1 MGTEDYNE
9 LTLNFDLLS
18 TLEMAKIMNQEDK
31 KVPLAVER
39 VLPDIARAIDIIVE
53 KLKEGGRLFYVGAG
67 TSGRLGILDAV
78 ECPPTFS
85 VDPEMVQGIIAGGEK
100 AITSAVEYAEDDV
113 EQGKEEIRKREV
125 SENDVV
131 VGITASGTTPFVIS
145 ALEEAHKRGAR
156 TVLVT
161 NNYNSPAKGFVD
173 VVIEIDTGPEVIAG
187 STRLKAGTSQ
197 KLVLNMFSTISM
209 AKLGKVYGNIMV
221 DVKPTNQK
229 LINRAVRIIK
239 KITGATEDTALE
251 RLKACNM
258 NVKEAIVSIMG
269 NLSPAESRKL
279 LEESNY
285 YLRIALE
292 RLGEKTTLKP

>member
-9 LTLNFDLLS
+9 LTSNFDLLS
-18 TLEMAKIMNQEDK
+18 TLEMVKLMNQEDK
-31 KVPLAVER
+31 KVPLAVEK
-39 VLPDIARAIDIIVE
+39 VLPEIAKAIDIIVE
-53 KLKEGGRLFYVGAG
+53 KLKKGGRLFYVGAG

-85 VDPEMVQGIIAGGEK
+85 VDPNMVQGIIAGGER

-113 EQGKEEIRKREV
+113 DNGREEIRKREV
-125 SENDVV
+125 SEDDVV

-145 ALEEAHKRGAR
+145 ALDEAHKRGAK
-156 TVLVT
+156 TILVT

-173 VVIEIDTGPEVIAG
+173 VAIEIDTGPEVIAG

-209 AKLGKVYGNIMV
+209 AKLGKVYGNVMV

-239 KITGATEDTALE
+239 EITGAREDIALE

-258 NVKEAIVSIMG
+258 NVKEAIVSIVG
-269 NLSPAESRKL
+269 DLSPTESKKL
-279 LEESNY
+279 LEESDY

-292 RLGEKTTLKP
+292 KLKKKSP

>member
-9 LTLNFDLLS
+9 FTSNFDLLS

-31 KVPLAVER
+31 KVPLAIEK
-39 VLPDIARAIDIIVE
+39 VLPDIARAIDIIVDSFR
-53 KLKEGGRLFYVGAG
+53 KCGRLFYVGAG
-67 TSGRLGILDAV
+67 TSGRLGILDAA

-85 VDPEMVQGIIAGGEK
+85 VDPEMIQGIIAGGEK
-100 AITSAVEYAEDDV
+100 AITSAVEYAEDDIA
-113 EQGKEEIRKREV
+113 QGREEIIRRKI

-145 ALEEAHKRGAR
+145 ALKEAHNRGAK
-156 TVLVT
+156 TILIT
-161 NNYNSPAKGFVD
+161 NNYNSPAKDFVD
-173 VVIEIDTGPEVIAG
+173 IAIEIDTGPEVIAG

-229 LINRAVRIIK
+229 LVNRAVRIIK
-239 KITGATEDTALE
+239 RITGATEDIALE

-258 NVKEAIVSIMG
+258 NVKEAIVSIIG
-269 NLSPAESRKL
+269 NLSPIESKKL

-285 YLRIALE
+285 YLRTALE
-292 RLGEKTTLKP
+292 KLRRITQ

>member
-9 LTLNFDLLS
+9 LTSNFDLLS
-18 TLEMAKIMNQEDK
+18 TLEMAKVMNQEDK
-31 KVPLAVER
+31 KVPLAIEK
-39 VLPDIARAIDIIVE
+39 VLPDIARAIDIIVDTF
-53 KLKEGGRLFYVGAG
+53 KKGGRLFYVGAG
-67 TSGRLGILDAV
+67 TSGRLGILDAA

-85 VDPEMVQGIIAGGEK
+85 VDPEMIQGIIAGGEK
-100 AITSAVEYAEDDV
+100 AITSAVEYAEDDT
-113 EQGKEEIRKREV
+113 EQGKEEIRKRRV
-125 SENDVV
+125 SKNDVV

-145 ALEEAHKRGAR
+145 ALEEAYNRGAK
-156 TVLVT
+156 TILVT
-161 NNYNSPAKGFVD
+161 NNYYSPAKDFVD
-173 VVIEIDTGPEVIAG
+173 VAIEIDTGPEVIAG

-229 LINRAVRIIK
+229 LINRALSIIK
-239 KITGATEDTALE
+239 KITGVTEDIALE

-258 NVKEAIVSIMG
+258 SVKEAIVSIMG
-269 NLSPAESRKL
+269 NLSPAESKKL

-285 YLRIALE
+285 YLRIAL
-292 RLGEKTTLKP
+292 LKLRKE

>member
-9 LTLNFDLLS
+9 LTSNFDLLS
-18 TLEMAKIMNQEDK
+18 TLEMAKIMNEEDK
-31 KVPLAVER
+31 KVPLAIER
-39 VLPDIARAIDIIVE
+39 VLPEIARAIDIIVE
-53 KLKEGGRLFYVGAG
+53 SFKKGGRLFYVGAG
-67 TSGRLGILDAV
+67 TSGRLGILDAA

-100 AITSAVEYAEDDV
+100 AITSAVEYAEDDT
-113 EQGKEEIRKREV
+113 EQGREEIRKRGV

-131 VGITASGTTPFVIS
+131 VGITASGTTPFVVS
-145 ALEEAHKRGAR
+145 ALEEAYNSGAK
-156 TVLVT
+156 TILIT
-161 NNYNSPAKGFVD
+161 NNYNSPVKDFVD
-173 VVIEIDTGPEVIAG
+173 VAIEIDTGPEVIAG

-229 LINRAVRIIK
+229 LINRAVKIIK
-239 KITGATEDTALE
+239 KITETTEDIAIE

-258 NVKEAIVSIMG
+258 NVKEAIVSIIG
-269 NLSPAESRKL
+269 NLSPAESKRL

-285 YLRIALE
+285 YLRSALE
-292 RLGEKTTLKP
+292 KLGKNSVIEP

>member
-9 LTLNFDLLS
+9 LTSNFDLLS
-18 TLEMAKIMNQEDK
+18 TLEMAKVMNQEDK
-31 KVPLAVER
+31 KVPLAIEK
-39 VLPDIARAIDIIVE
+39 VLPDIARAIDIIVDTF
-53 KLKEGGRLFYVGAG
+53 KKGGRLFYVGAG
-67 TSGRLGILDAV
+67 TSGRLGILDAA

-85 VDPEMVQGIIAGGEK
+85 VDPEMIQGIIAGGEK
-100 AITSAVEYAEDDV
+100 AITSAVEYAEDDT
-113 EQGKEEIRKREV
+113 EQGKEEIRKRRV
-125 SENDVV
+125 SKNDVV

-145 ALEEAHKRGAR
+145 ALEEAYNRGAK
-156 TVLVT
+156 TILVT
-161 NNYNSPAKGFVD
+161 NNYYSPAKDFVD
-173 VVIEIDTGPEVIAG
+173 VAIEIDTGPEVIAG

-229 LINRAVRIIK
+229 LINRAVSIIK
-239 KITGATEDTALE
+239 KITGVTEDIALE

-258 NVKEAIVSIMG
+258 SVKEAIVSIMG
-269 NLSPAESRKL
+269 NLSPAESKKL

-285 YLRIALE
+285 YLRIAL
-292 RLGEKTTLKP
+292 LKLRKE

>member
-9 LTLNFDLLS
+9 LTSNFDLLS
-18 TLEMAKIMNQEDK
+18 TLEMAKIMNEEDK
-31 KVPLAVER
+31 KVPLAIER
-39 VLPDIARAIDIIVE
+39 VLPEIARAIDIIVE
-53 KLKEGGRLFYVGAG
+53 SFKKGGRLFYVGAG
-67 TSGRLGILDAV
+67 TSGRLGILDAA

-100 AITSAVEYAEDDV
+100 AITSAVEYAEDDT
-113 EQGKEEIRKREV
+113 EQGREEIRKRGV

-131 VGITASGTTPFVIS
+131 VGITASGTTPFVVS
-145 ALEEAHKRGAR
+145 ALEEAYNRGAK
-156 TVLVT
+156 TILIT
-161 NNYNSPAKGFVD
+161 NNYNSPVKDFVD
-173 VVIEIDTGPEVIAG
+173 VAIEIDTGPEVIAG

-229 LINRAVRIIK
+229 LINRAVKIIK
-239 KITGATEDTALE
+239 KVTETTEDIAIE

-258 NVKEAIVSIMG
+258 NVKEAIVSIIG
-269 NLSPAESRKL
+269 NLSPAESKRL

-285 YLRIALE
+285 YLRSALE
-292 RLGEKTTLKP
+292 KLGKNSVVEP